1 MVKKK
6 AGIFDPW
13 RQERPAPVVKTEPV
27 RVDINAEEEAL
38 QQPVRFAGRRGG
50 LTVWLSGADPEVT
63 TRQAQTN
70 VLAALLHLMADKKL
84 HHIFLN
90 WGVLNKDHADGA
102 EPRTVMSDGTRTV
115 VVLGDYEK
123 AIDAI
128 TLALRESTRQDPKVG
143 AYLLSMGIRPYI
155 V

>member
-1 MVKKK
+1 MVKKR

-13 RQERPAPVVKTEPV
+13 RQERPAPVIRTEPV
-27 RVDINAEEEAL
+27 RVDVNAENVEL
-38 QQPVRFAGRRGG
+38 QPVRFAGRRGG
-50 LTVWLSGADPEVT
+50 LTVWLSGTDPEAT
-63 TRQAQTN
+63 AKQAQTN

-90 WGVLNKDHADGA
+90 WGVVGKDHIDGA
-102 EPRTVMSDGTRTV
+102 DLRTVMSDGTRTV

-123 AIDAI
+123 AMDAI
-128 TLALRESTRQDPKVG
+128 TLALREATRQDPKVG
-143 AYLLSMGIRPYI
+143 DYLLSMGIRPYI